1 MNSYSSQ
8 DPCGKMN
15 EKSHDISVGIIANP
29 AAGSDIRRMVSAASG
44 FSIAEKANIVR
55 RFCLGMRTFGVTR
68 AYIIPD
74 QSGIA
79 GSLIKQKKQGE
90 DVLGERWPELELLDM
105 RAEDKATDTLA
116 AVDLMIRKGVRLIG
130 VLGGDGTHR
139 LVAKNC
145 GNTPMVA
152 LSTGTNNAFPQFQEA
167 TIAGIAAG
175 LVASHAISMDLAVKR
190 NKVLRI
196 AVDGETKDLALVDLC
211 LTRDIWVGSRAIW
224 KPEKVKDIFVTFAEA
239 DAIGLSSV
247 AGLTNPIPRD
257 LNQGLHL
264 VLCPP
269 GMGIQTL
276 YAPIAPG
283 LILPVGI
290 AEMNTLNAL
299 EVKNLPRQRAF
310 VTLDG
315 EREFALREENEVSIW
330 LDTEGPLT
338 IDIPGVMRLAAADGM
353 FNHLSRF
360 FQKDSFQA

>member
-1 MNSYSSQ
+1 
-8 DPCGKMN
+8 MN

-68 AYIIPD
+68 AYVIPD

-90 DVLGERWPELELLDM
+90 DVLGERWPELEFLDM
-105 RAEDKATDTLA
+105 RAEDKAADTLA

-175 LVASHAISMDLAVKR
+175 LVASHAIPMDLAAKR

-315 EREFALREENEVSIW
+315 EREFALREENEVAIW

-360 FQKDSFQA
+360 FQKDSFHAQN

>member
-1 MNSYSSQ
+1 MN
-8 DPCGKMN
+8 KN
-15 EKSHDISVGIIANP
+15 IHDIAVGIIANP

-44 FSIAEKANIVR
+44 VSIAEKANIVR

-68 AYIIPD
+68 VYVIPD

-90 DVLGERWPELELLDM
+90 DVLGELWPELELLDM
-105 RAEDKATDTLA
+105 RAEDKAADTLA
-116 AVDLMIRKGVRLIG
+116 AVDLMLKKGVRLFG

-139 LVAKNC
+139 LVAKKC
-145 GNTPMVA
+145 GKTPMVA

-175 LVASHAISMDLAVKR
+175 LVASHAIPFDQAVRK

-211 LTRDIWVGSRAIW
+211 LTKDIWVGSRAIW
-224 KPEKVKDIFVTFAEA
+224 KPEKVKDIFVTFAKA

-247 AGLTNPIPRD
+247 AGLIKPISRGQK
-257 LNQGLHL
+257 QGLHL
-264 VLCPP
+264 ALCPP
-269 GMGIQTL
+269 GEGIQTL

-290 AEMNTLNAL
+290 AEMNILNVL
-299 EVKNLPRQRAF
+299 EVKRLPSQRAF

-315 EREFALREENEVSIW
+315 EREFAIREENEVSIW

-338 IDIPGVMRLAAADGM
+338 IDIPRVMQLAAEGDM
-353 FNHLSRF
+353 FNQSSTFL
-360 FQKDSFQA
+360 QKASIRVQEQ